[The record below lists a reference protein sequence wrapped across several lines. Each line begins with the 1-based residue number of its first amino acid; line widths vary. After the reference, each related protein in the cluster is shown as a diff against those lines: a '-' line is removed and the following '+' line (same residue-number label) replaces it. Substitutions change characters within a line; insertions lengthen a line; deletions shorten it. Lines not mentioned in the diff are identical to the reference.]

1 MAKNAKERQKEYRDR
16 QRLNSVDRR
25 LNLWI
30 NSKAYSALERL
41 TEHFKITK
49 REVIEQL
56 IIILDSDVTEIRKLD
71 PIKWDEYFDE
81 KALLRKEIKI

>member
-1 MAKNAKERQKEYRDR
+1 MAKNAKERQKEYRER

-49 REVIEQL
+49 REDDRTI
-56 IIILDSDVTEIRKLD
+56 DHHTGFRCNRNKKTR
-71 PIKWDEYFDE
+71 PN
-81 KALLRKEIKI
+81 

>member
-41 TEHFKITK
+41 TDHFKITK

-56 IIILDSDVTEIRKLD
+56 IIILDSDVRQLATNNPPKF
-71 PIKWDEYFDE
+71 PEYHL
-81 KALLRKEIKI
+81 KT

>member
-1 MAKNAKERQKEYRDR
+1 MAKNTKERQQEYRDR
-16 QRLNSVDRR
+16 QRLNSVDQR

-30 NSKAYSALERL
+30 NSQAYSALERL
-41 TEHFKITK
+41 TDHFKITK

-56 IIILDSDVTEIRKLD
+56 IIILDSDVTEIRKID

-81 KALLRKEIKI
+81 KALLRNEIKI

>member
-1 MAKNAKERQKEYRDR
+1 MAKSSKERQQNYRDR
-16 QRLNSVDRR
+16 QRLDNVDRR

-30 NSKAYSALERL
+30 SYQAYCGLERL
-41 TEHFKITK
+41 IDHFKITK

-71 PIKWDEYFDE
+71 PTKWDEYFNE
-81 KALLRKEIKI
+81 KALRSN

>member
-1 MAKNAKERQKEYRDR
+1 MAKNTKERQQEYRDR
-16 QRLNSVDRR
+16 QRLSSVDRR

-30 NSKAYSALERL
+30 NSKAYCALERVSD
-41 TEHFKITK
+41 HFRITK

-81 KALLRKEIKI
+81 KALLRNEIKI

>member
-1 MAKNAKERQKEYRDR
+1 MIMAKNTKERQQEYRDR

-30 NSKAYSALERL
+30 NSQAYCALERL
-41 TEHFKITK
+41 SDHFRITK

-56 IIILDSDVTEIRKLD
+56 IVILDSDVTKIRKLD
-71 PIKWDEYFDE
+71 PSEWDEYSNE
-81 KALLRKEIKI
+81 KALRSNE